1 MTAIG
6 SQATGAL
13 AAGWTHVE
21 PRPLPGLFGRAARA
35 LGEAEPVVPAGLEP
49 RGVGALL
56 DTALDVLRA
65 RFLACFSLA
74 FATMLPLALLTRA
87 LRRQSGEGLGVMLLE
102 LGANFLAQTL
112 VVGLI
117 THLVYA
123 HLQGRRA
130 SALESLAV
138 AARRGPALLV
148 TALLAQ
154 FATTVGI
161 LCCVVPGL
169 AVAWLTAV
177 APAALVLEGL
187 GPVAAL
193 SRSLALMRHSLGR
206 WAGVMSL
213 QLLLVLPFTLAAA
226 ALEQYATVAA
236 TSSGPLLVVTETATR
251 VALFSLATCFTS
263 VVLTVLYI
271 DGRVRA
277 EGFDLVMRLERLSAT
292 RGGRP

>member
-1 MTAIG
+1 MTRTGPEG
-6 SQATGAL
+6 STVPG
-13 AAGWTHVE
+13 AGWSHVE

-35 LGEAEPVVPAGLEP
+35 LGEAEHIEPAGLEP

-65 RFLACFSLA
+65 RFLACFALSFTIL
-74 FATMLPLALLTRA
+74 LPLALLTRA
-87 LRRQSGEGLGVMLLE
+87 LRRHSGEALGTLLLE

-112 VVGLI
+112 TVGLI

-130 SALESLAV
+130 SALESLGV
-138 AARRGPALLV
+138 AGRRAPALL
-148 TALLAQ
+148 ALAVVAQ
-154 FATTVGI
+154 LGTTLGT
-161 LCCVVPGL
+161 LCCLVPGL

-187 GPVAAL
+187 RPLAAL
-193 SRSLALMRHSLGR
+193 ARSSALMRRSAAR

-213 QLLLVLPFTLAAA
+213 QFLLVLPFTFAAA
-226 ALEQYATVAA
+226 ALEQYANVAA
-236 TSSGPLLVVTETATR
+236 LTSGPALVVVETVLR
-251 VALFSLATCFTS
+251 VALLSLATCFAA

-271 DGRVRA
+271 DARVRA
-277 EGFDLVMRLERLSAT
+277 EGFDLVMRFERLSA
-292 RGGRP
+292 RGGRA